1 MNQRNFHY
9 KCPQSDYAKGKGSLS
24 FLDTSSWFPYC
35 RRPDSILILDIES
48 VYELVQIC
56 YG

>member
-1 MNQRNFHY
+1 MNQGNFRY